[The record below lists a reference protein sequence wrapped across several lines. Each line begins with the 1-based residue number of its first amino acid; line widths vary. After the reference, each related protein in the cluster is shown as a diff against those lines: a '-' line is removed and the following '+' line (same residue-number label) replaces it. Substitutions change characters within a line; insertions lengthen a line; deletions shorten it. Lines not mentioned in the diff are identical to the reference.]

1 MEKERKWRSRRKG
14 WRRIEK
20 EEEGM
25 RRVEKE
31 EEGMEKEED
40 DEVQETEMEKERR

>member
-25 RRVEKE
+25 RRKRK
-31 EEGMEKEED
+31 G
-40 DEVQETEMEKERR
+40 